1 MFQSNTILG
10 TGWIIRDKKTQRLHL
25 ENMIPVFG
33 KIFYS
38 FSSMQC
44 LWVCYFISVLGK
56 KTKNL
61 FHRIDCISNR
71 TCYSKSHCTYSLA
84 DYVELTENAK
94 EMK

>member
-38 FSSMQC
+38 FSSITMFVGV
-44 LWVCYFISVLGK
+44 LFYFSLGGK
-56 KTKNL
+56 KQK
-61 FHRIDCISNR
+61 
-71 TCYSKSHCTYSLA
+71 TCST
-84 DYVELTENAK
+84 ELIAFLIEPVTPKAIVPIPWQTMLN
-94 EMK
+94 

>member
-56 KTKNL
+56 KKQK
-61 FHRIDCISNR
+61 
-71 TCYSKSHCTYSLA
+71 TCST
-84 DYVELTENAK
+84 ELIAFLIEPVTPKAIVPIPWQTMLN
-94 EMK
+94 